1 MAQETVIDIAKA
13 SVVAYNEKNWT
24 AAETALSPEIIYEEI
39 ATQRKPKGIRE
50 VLAAWRGW
58 AEAIPDSKA
67 TFQNA
72 LASGNTVVLEMTWRG
87 KQTGQLQTPGG
98 PLAPTGKSIEIQAC
112 QIIEVE
118 GTKAKRIRHYF
129 DMATLLQ
136 QLGAEIQSKQVAE
149 KR

>member
-1 MAQETVIDIAKA
+1 MAQDTVIDIAKA
-13 SVVAYNEKNWT
+13 SVIAYNEKNWN
-24 AAETALSPEIIYEEI
+24 AAEAALSPEIVYEEI
-39 ATQRKPKGIRE
+39 ATQRRPKGIRD

-67 TFQNA
+67 TFRNA
-72 LASGNTVVLEMTWRG
+72 VASGNTAVLEMTWRG
-87 KQTGQLQTPGG
+87 KQTGTLQTPDG
-98 PLAPTGKSIEIQAC
+98 PLPPSGKSIEIQAC

-118 GTKAKRIRHYF
+118 GTKATSIRHYF

-136 QLGAEIQSKQVAE
+136 QLGGAIQSRQVAE

>member
-1 MAQETVIDIAKA
+1 MAQDIIDIAKA
-13 SVVAYNEKNWT
+13 SVIAYNEKNWN
-24 AAETALSPEIIYEEI
+24 AAETALSPEIIYEEM
-39 ATQRKPKGIRE
+39 ATQRKPKGIRD

-58 AEAIPDSKA
+58 AEAFPDSKA

-87 KQTGQLQTPGG
+87 KHTGPLQIPGGG
-98 PLAPTGKSIEIQAC
+98 PLPPTGKSIEIQAC
-112 QIIEVE
+112 QILDVE

-129 DMATLLQ
+129 DLATLLK
-136 QLGAEIQSKQVAE
+136 QLGAEIQTKQVAE